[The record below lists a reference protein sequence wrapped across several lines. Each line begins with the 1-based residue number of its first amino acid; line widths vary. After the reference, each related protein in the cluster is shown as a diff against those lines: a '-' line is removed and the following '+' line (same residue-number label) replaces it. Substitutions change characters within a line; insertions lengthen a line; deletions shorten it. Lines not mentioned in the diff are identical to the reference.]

1 VSRARDDSRHRPAV
15 NGSRGHGTG
24 NGVVNGA
31 RPAAA
36 PRRDLVPDAVEFRG
50 LHVACIMD
58 GNGRWATSRSLPR
71 VAGHRAGVETVRA
84 IVEAAP
90 GFGIGTLTLYAFSS
104 DNWQRPRREV
114 AALLDLLRQYIRH
127 ETERCARDGVRVTF
141 IGRRDRLSEAV
152 VRSMEQMEATTRA
165 GRNLHLR
172 VAVDYSSRDA
182 ILRAATRVPTGVEL
196 DRDQFLHLLADGDPA
211 AIRPR
216 YVDLMV
222 RTGGEQRLSDFL
234 LWECAYA
241 ELYFTPQLWPD
252 FTAQDLERAV
262 AEYHRR
268 DRRFGRVPDAA
279 VS

>member
-1 VSRARDDSRHRPAV
+1 VSRARDDSRERPSV
-15 NGSRGHGTG
+15 NGHANG
-24 NGVVNGA
+24 NGVVNGTRPSTHTA
-31 RPAAA
+31 RREAAHE
-36 PRRDLVPDAVEFRG
+36 PIEFRG

-58 GNGRWATSRSLPR
+58 GNGRWATSRNMPR

-114 AALLDLLRQYIRH
+114 AALLDLLKQYIRR
-127 ETERCARDGVRVTF
+127 ETERCVRDGVRVSF
-141 IGRRDRLSEAV
+141 IGRRDRLSDNV
-152 VRSMEQMEATTRA
+152 VRSMEQMEAATLA

-182 ILRAATRVPTGVEL
+182 ILRAAARVPTGVEIE
-196 DRDQFLHLLADGDPA
+196 RDQFLHLLADGDPA
-211 AIRPR
+211 VIRPR